1 MTKIIIIDNGGQFT
15 HLEGRAMKEIGVDYE
30 IIDNETP
37 TDIVWGENPDGIIL
51 SGGPSIEKSGNSS
64 KYLSGKVPV
73 LGICLGHQIIANHFG
88 GKVEP
93 GEYGGFADIDV
104 EILEQ
109 KEIFEGLDNTLSVW
123 ASHKDQV
130 TKLPDDFLT
139 TAKSNIC
146 KIEAMK
152 HSSLPIYGVQWH
164 PEVSHTE
171 SGLDIFK
178 NFLSIASSHKKK
190 TKP

>member
-1 MTKIIIIDNGGQFT
+1 MTEIVIIDNGGQFT
-15 HLEGRAMKEIGVDYE
+15 HLEGRAMKEIGVNYE

-37 TDIVWGENPDGIIL
+37 SSEVLERSPDGIIL

-64 KYLSGKVPV
+64 KYLSGEVPV
-73 LGICLGHQIIANHFG
+73 LGICLGHQIIANNFG

-104 EILEQ
+104 DILEQ
-109 KEIFEGLDNTLSVW
+109 KEIFDGLDNTLSVW

-130 TKLPDDFLT
+130 TEVPDIFLI
-139 TAKSNIC
+139 TAKSDIC
-146 KIEAMK
+146 KIEAMR

-171 SGLDIFK
+171 CGLDIFR
-178 NFLSIASSHKKK
+178 NFLSIVDNHKKK
-190 TKP
+190 TSP